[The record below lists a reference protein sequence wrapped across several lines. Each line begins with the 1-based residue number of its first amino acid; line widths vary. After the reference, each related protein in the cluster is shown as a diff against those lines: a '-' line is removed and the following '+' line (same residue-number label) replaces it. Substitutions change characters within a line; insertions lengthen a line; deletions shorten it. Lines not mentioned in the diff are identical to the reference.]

1 MKSLKHLLLWITLA
15 TSTGLFAGEL
25 ELADQLWQSH
35 RNNQL
40 IPVVSS
46 THPDLSVKQAYI
58 VQGHYV
64 KKRLASEKPAGFK
77 AGLTSAAGQKKFNLN
92 QALAGVLFATGNLSA
107 TESIQMSQFKRL
119 MLETELGFEIGT
131 AITGS
136 IANTAA
142 LKPYI
147 NTVFPV
153 IELPDIGFVAKPTG
167 VDIIAANVGAAA
179 FIKGRP
185 FLNWTELD
193 LNALKV
199 TLTRNGET
207 VNVGQSNDAL
217 GNQWE
222 AALWLV
228 NTLVAQGWTLEP
240 GQFFITGALGK
251 MIKAQAGDY
260 KADFGP
266 LGQISFSMVP

>member
-1 MKSLKHLLLWITLA
+1 MKSLKQLLLWITLA

-35 RNNQL
+35 RNNQR

-46 THPDLSVKQAYI
+46 THPELSVEQAYI
-58 VQGHYV
+58 VQAHYV
-64 KKRLASEKPAGFK
+64 KKRLAGEKPAGFK
-77 AGLTSAAGQKKFNLN
+77 AGLTSAAGQKKFHLN
-92 QALAGVLFATGNLSA
+92 QALAGVLFATGDLRA
-107 TESIQMSQFKRL
+107 TESIQLSQFKRL

-185 FLNWTELD
+185 FINWTELD

-199 TLTRNGET
+199 TLTRNGKT

-228 NTLVAQGWTLEP
+228 NTIVAQGWTLEP

-266 LGQISFSMVP
+266 LGEISFSMVP